1 VLLLAFGLLPIA
13 AASVVGYAVS
23 RSTIMA
29 QAQEALEG
37 VAKGWSV
44 HFASELDREQLVL
57 RTIVG
62 QLPDARVLLKA
73 SSQQLSSLLVLGL
86 PTNGVFDGLRLV
98 TDDGRVLASVALLAT
113 APHWPAQAPAAEWQL
128 PTQVVHRDEGRV
140 LAYLVGTT
148 VSDNPAIWL
157 EGHVREADFRR
168 VYSVPE
174 HLLDGVEAVVFERD
188 GQPVFGTHQHAVDE
202 LRSLVTTL
210 DLGREATQLTRT
222 QPAALIRVVPMPGS
236 DWSLVA
242 ILPVAHA
249 LAPLGRLRTAALV
262 GAGVL
267 GLAILLTSVVASR
280 SVARPL
286 GSLAEAARHLGEE
299 ERAPPVHLP
308 AGSTHEVGS
317 LITAFN
323 TMAANLDRSRRELAE
338 LHLRDMER
346 AQQLATVGELA
357 SGVAH
362 EIRNPLTGVRGAI
375 ELALRHIPEQDA
387 SRDLLTEAQ
396 HQLARIEGT
405 TAQLL
410 RYARPPA
417 LKEVTVD
424 ANLLVERAATLVAP
438 QAATAR
444 VELQIEL
451 CPRPLMVRVDSELL
465 VQVLVNLLL
474 NGIEAMSPG
483 GLLTAWVAAHAPEA
497 WIGVHDTGPGV
508 APAHGQEI
516 FRPFFSTKHQ
526 GTGLGLSISRDIVTR
541 HGGTLRLESDHGKGA
556 TFVVALPLA
565 EVD

>member
-1 VLLLAFGLLPIA
+1 MADLTGGEAGRTSLHDFFWPRRIAVIGASNDTARIRGRFIVLLRQHGFDGEIIPVTPSHGEIQGLPAVPRIDAIPGDPVDLALVAVPAPAVVGVLRECA
-13 AASVVGYAVS
+13 AA
-23 RSTIMA
+23 
-29 QAQEALEG
+29 
-37 VAKGWSV
+37 
-44 HFASELDREQLVL
+44 
-57 RTIVG
+57 
-62 QLPDARVLLKA
+62 
-73 SSQQLSSLLVLGL
+73 
-86 PTNGVFDGLRLV
+86 
-98 TDDGRVLASVALLAT
+98 
-113 APHWPAQAPAAEWQL
+113 
-128 PTQVVHRDEGRV
+128 
-140 LAYLVGTT
+140 
-148 VSDNPAIWL
+148 
-157 EGHVREADFRR
+157 
-168 VYSVPE
+168 
-174 HLLDGVEAVVFERD
+174 
-188 GQPVFGTHQHAVDE
+188 
-202 LRSLVTTL
+202 
-210 DLGREATQLTRT
+210 
-222 QPAALIRVVPMPGS
+222 
-236 DWSLVA
+236 
-242 ILPVAHA
+242 
-249 LAPLGRLRTAALV
+249 
-262 GAGVL
+262 
-267 GLAILLTSVVASR
+267 
-280 SVARPL
+280 
-286 GSLAEAARHLGEE
+286 
-299 ERAPPVHLP
+299 
-308 AGSTHEVGS
+308 
-317 LITAFN
+317 
-323 TMAANLDRSRRELAE
+323 
-338 LHLRDMER
+338 
-346 AQQLATVGELA
+346 
-357 SGVAH
+357 
-362 EIRNPLTGVRGAI
+362 GVRGAI